1 LRAALV
7 NAMGGLISDAVI
19 AGEEKDDLRALLVPN
34 WAALRDL
41 AGGPDAVLDHPAVR
55 AALTDHLSHH
65 ARSATGSAAR
75 VVAALVLETPL
86 SFDKGEV
93 TDKGSVNQRAVL
105 RERADLVASLWS
117 GGPQVILADWKG
129 KK

>member
-1 LRAALV
+1 
-7 NAMGGLISDAVI
+7 
-19 AGEEKDDLRALLVPN
+19 
-34 WAALRDL
+34 
-41 AGGPDAVLDHPAVR
+41 
-55 AALTDHLSHH
+55 
-65 ARSATGSAAR
+65 

>member
-1 LRAALV
+1 
-7 NAMGGLISDAVI
+7 MGGLISDAVI
-19 AGEEKDDLRALLVPN
+19 AGEGRDDLRALMVPN
-34 WAALRDL
+34 WVALREVAGDAEGDVL
-41 AGGPDAVLDHPAVR
+41 AHPAVR
-55 AALTDHLSHH
+55 AVLAERLSAH
-65 ARSATGSAAR
+65 ARAATGSAAR

-105 RERADLVASLWS
+105 RERADLAAALWD

-129 KK
+129 KA